1 MRLSV
6 QSYGYH
12 FWLISHNGLIQDHG
26 AYKDSRFASLHTCIH
41 ISKKQTTK
49 DNHVSTLTIVNC
61 RLLKMSFP
69 ASYNGTFWL
78 LICCTILLMLL
89 NSSCHQ
95 LTNVSNLI
103 TILVFVNMV

>member
-1 MRLSV
+1 MDRTNRRDKCFVCKLTITCTFCKIYKP
-6 QSYGYH
+6 YGQKNR
-12 FWLISHNGLIQDHG
+12 I
-26 AYKDSRFASLHTCIH
+26 CIH

-78 LICCTILLMLL
+78 LICCTR
-89 NSSCHQ
+89 Q
-95 LTNVSNLI
+95 DA
-103 TILVFVNMV
+103 